1 MSLAQRRTASH
12 ARFGG
17 ALLAAALLLAGCGQ
31 GRYVENS
38 EYNDPANSSQRG
50 SLLGGGQFTLFGGGT
65 NRNGGADQ
73 GGALGVNAFLW
84 RGSLD
89 TLSFMPLVSA
99 DPFGGVIITDWHA
112 PPETPGERFKI
123 TVYILGR
130 QLRSDGV
137 RVSVFRQVQRGGQWL
152 DVAASADMGPALE
165 DKILVR
171 ARDLRIQSTQ
181 TAGR

>member
-1 MSLAQRRTASH
+1 MMMRARLPAILLACL
-12 ARFGG
+12 
-17 ALLAAALLLAGCGQ
+17 LLAACGQ

-38 EYNDPANSSQRG
+38 EYNDPARRGPERG
-50 SLLGGGQFTLFGGGT
+50 SVFGAGGLFGSGVNRGGG
-65 NRNGGADQ
+65 DQ
-73 GGALGVNAFLW
+73 GGMLGVNAFLW

-99 DPFGGVIITDWHA
+99 DPFGGVIITDWFA
-112 PPETPGERFKI
+112 PPETPGERFKL

-137 RVSVFRQVQRGGQWL
+137 RVSVFRQVQRGGQWI
-152 DVAASADMGPALE
+152 DVPASADMGPALE

>member
-1 MSLAQRRTASH
+1 MHRTRLPARILAS
-12 ARFGG
+12 
-17 ALLAAALLLAGCGQ
+17 ALACLIVAACGQ

-38 EYNDPANSSQRG
+38 EYNDPARRG
-50 SLLGGGQFTLFGGGT
+50 PEQGSIFGAGGLFGTGT
-65 NRNGGADQ
+65 SRGNADAA
-73 GGALGVNAFLW
+73 GALGVNAFLW

-99 DPFGGVIITDWHA
+99 DPFGGVIITDWHT

-137 RVSVFRQVQRGGQWL
+137 RVSVFRQVQRAGQWL

>member
-1 MSLAQRRTASH
+1 M
-12 ARFGG
+12 ARSSSPLRG
-17 ALLAAALLLAGCGQ
+17 AALLFASALALGACGH

-38 EYNDPANSSQRG
+38 EYNDPSRTNQRG
-50 SLLGGGQFTLFGGGT
+50 SILGNDGTFTLFGGST
-65 NRNGGADQ
+65 NRNGQDQ

-99 DPFGGVIITDWHA
+99 DPFGGVIITDWYS
-112 PPETPGERFKI
+112 PPETPGERFKL

-137 RVSVFRQVQRGGQWL
+137 RVSVFRQAQARGQWV
-152 DVAASADMGPALE
+152 DVPVSHEMGPQLE
-165 DKILVR
+165 DKILAR
-171 ARDLRIQSTQ
+171 ARDLRIQANPQ

>member
-1 MSLAQRRTASH
+1 MPAMTTPFP
-12 ARFGG
+12 AR
-17 ALLAAALLLAGCGQ
+17 AAALLLLGAALAVGGCGS

-38 EYNDPANSSQRG
+38 EYNDPSRTSQRG
-50 SLLGGGQFTLFGGGT
+50 SIFGGSDFTLFGSST
-65 NRNGGADQ
+65 NRNGNADQ

-99 DPFGGVIITDWHA
+99 DPFGGVIITDWYS
-112 PPETPGERFKI
+112 PPETPGERFKV

-137 RVSVFRQVQRGGQWL
+137 RVSVFRQVQARGSWV
-152 DVAASADMGPALE
+152 DVPVSQEMAPLLE
-165 DKILVR
+165 DKILAR
-171 ARDLRIQSTQ
+171 ARDLRIQSSPQ

>member
-1 MSLAQRRTASH
+1 MPARTRLARMA
-12 ARFGG
+12 G
-17 ALLAAALLLAGCGQ
+17 LLLIGAALVGCGQ

-38 EYNDPANSSQRG
+38 EYNDPSRSSQRG
-50 SLLGGGQFTLFGGGT
+50 SLFGSSQFTLFGSSP
-65 NRNGGADQ
+65 NRDGNADQ

-99 DPFGGVIITDWHA
+99 DPFGGVIITDWYS
-112 PPETPGERFKI
+112 PPETPGERFKV

-137 RVSVFRQVQRGGQWL
+137 RVSVFRQVQARGQWV
-152 DVAASADMGPALE
+152 DVPVSQDMAPQLE
-165 DKILVR
+165 DKILAR
-171 ARDLRIQSTQ
+171 ARDLRIQANPQ

>member
-1 MSLAQRRTASH
+1 MMHRTRLSARVTAS
-12 ARFGG
+12 
-17 ALLAAALLLAGCGQ
+17 LLACLLIVACGQ

-38 EYNDPANSSQRG
+38 EYNDPARRG
-50 SLLGGGQFTLFGGGT
+50 PEQGSILGTGGLFGSSTGRG
-65 NRNGGADQ
+65 NADQ
-73 GGALGVNAFLW
+73 AGALGVNAFLW

-137 RVSVFRQVQRGGQWL
+137 RVSVFRQVQRGGQWM
-152 DVAASADMGPALE
+152 DVASSADMGPALE

>member
-1 MSLAQRRTASH
+1 MQRSRLLA
-12 ARFGG
+12 
-17 ALLAAALLLAGCGQ
+17 ALLACLLVAACGQ
-31 GRYVENS
+31 GRYVESS
-38 EYNDPANSSQRG
+38 EYNDPMRRGPERG
-50 SLLGGGQFTLFGGGT
+50 SIFGSAGLFGTGV
-65 NRNGGADQ
+65 NRGDAAE

-99 DPFGGVIITDWHA
+99 DPFGGVIITDWHS

-137 RVSVFRQVQRGGQWL
+137 RVSVFRQVQRGGQWI

>member
-1 MSLAQRRTASH
+1 MFVGAGVGVEGCENGAQ
-12 ARFGG
+12 
-17 ALLAAALLLAGCGQ
+17 
-31 GRYVENS
+31 
-38 EYNDPANSSQRG
+38 
-50 SLLGGGQFTLFGGGT
+50 LGGGQFTLFGGGT
-65 NRNGGADQ
+65 NRGGGDQ

-99 DPFGGVIITDWHA
+99 DPFGGVIITDWYS
-112 PPETPGERFKI
+112 PPETLGERFKI

-137 RVSVFRQVQRGGQWL
+137 RVSVFRQVQRAGQWI
-152 DVAASADMGPALE
+152 DVAASSEMGPALE